1 MYACVGMSEMR
12 VQKETIALIVRPFIT
27 TLSQPNLAF
36 VKVYISVYG
45 IFTRAKF
52 DWDVFQSAKWKW
64 LR

>member
-12 VQKETIALIVRPFIT
+12 VQKETIALIVWPFIT
-27 TLSQPNLAF
+27 TLSEPNLAF

-52 DWDVFQSAKWKW
+52 D
-64 LR
+64 